1 LSDKIKGEDFM
12 PSEKR
17 CTCVNDFVEFYMEN
31 KTIWNPLK
39 HHTKEDAAT
48 HAWQE
53 ILAKEACFFNKHGY
67 IDILY
72 DEKTRSYSRKKSMGR
87 PTAMK
92 RKESRITVR
101 LSDEQVQALEIYCQ
115 TNSIEDKSVI
125 IREAIMDYIK

>member
-1 LSDKIKGEDFM
+1 M

-31 KTIWNPLK
+31 KTTWNPLK
-39 HHTKEDAAT
+39 YHTKEDAAT

-53 ILAKEACFFNKHGY
+53 ILAKEAGFFNKHGY
-67 IDILY
+67 VDILY

-101 LSDEQVQALEIYCQ
+101 LSDEQLQALEIYCQ